1 MKTKSSLIFVSFLV
15 LLILVNPVSAQDG
28 APEGPRYVVQPGDTL
43 SNVADRFGL
52 EINALISANQ
62 IANPNQVFAG
72 TVLVLPGVDW
82 VTGLI
87 DTYTLPVGETLRSV
101 KRRYHIDLETLAR
114 LGGVVSSSQVY
125 AGYPLLVASDGSE
138 DFQSARRVVNQQTSL
153 LEIAAE
159 TGGNPW
165 AIAARN
171 QLVNP
176 QYPLPGDVLL
186 LPGTNDPGP
195 GALPSPLSIQIRRG
209 NFIQGKTTV
218 IEISA
223 AGQSLQLNGLLIDK
237 PLTFIDTSAGKYTA
251 LQGVPALTPPG
262 PQPLVIR
269 GQLADGTQFELAQMI
284 GVQDGGYS
292 SEKISVDPAMLDPK
306 LDAAELEYVALV
318 TTPVTPEKMWA
329 GLFVYPSQLE
339 FFINSHYGTRRS
351 YNGSAYNYFHSG
363 TDLGGGEG
371 TEVLASARGMVV
383 FTGQLQIRGNATI
396 IDHGWGIYTGY
407 WHQSEIV
414 VNIGDIV
421 ESGQVIG
428 RVGNTGRS
436 SGAHLHWEVWAGGV
450 QVEPIDWLNFPFP

>member
-1 MKTKSSLIFVSFLV
+1 MLLIFV
-15 LLILVNPVSAQDG
+15 IPASAQDD
-28 APEGPRYVVQPGDTL
+28 APADPQYVVQPGDTL

-52 EINALISANQ
+52 EINTLIAANQ

-82 VTGLI
+82 VSGII
-87 DTYTLPVGETLRSV
+87 DTFTLPVGETLRSV
-101 KRRYHIDLETLAR
+101 QRRYHIDLETLAR
-114 LGGVVSSSQVY
+114 LGGVISSSQVY
-125 AGYPLLVASDGSE
+125 VGYPLLVASDGSE
-138 DFQSARRVVNQQTSL
+138 DFQSARMVVGQQTSL

-165 AIAARN
+165 AIAAHN
-171 QLVNP
+171 QLANP
-176 QYPLPGDVLL
+176 QFPLPGDVLL
-186 LPGTNDPGP
+186 LPDTNDPGP
-195 GALPSPLSIQIRRG
+195 GALPSPLSIQVRRG
-209 NFIQGKTTV
+209 NFTQGKTTV

-223 AGQSLQLNGLLIDK
+223 AGQPLLLNGSLIDK
-237 PLTFIDTSAGKYTA
+237 ELTFIDTGAGKFTA
-251 LQGVPALTPPG
+251 LQGVHALTHPG
-262 PQPLVIR
+262 PYPLVIR
-269 GQLADGTQFELAQMI
+269 GQLADGTLFELAQM
-284 GVQDGGYS
+284 VAVRDGGYE
-292 SEKISVDPAMLDPK
+292 SEKITVDPAMLEPK
-306 LDAAELEYVALV
+306 LDAAEFEYIALV
-318 TTPVTPEKMWA
+318 TSPVTPEKMWS
-329 GLFVYPSQLE
+329 GLFVYPSHLE

-351 YNGSAYNYFHSG
+351 YNGSPYNYFHSG

-371 TEVLASARGMVV
+371 TEVLAAARGMVV

-407 WHQSEIV
+407 WHQSEIS